1 MYRVGPCLLNIQFSQ
16 QLMTNNHTKRLFD
29 IGLTMTQETSF
40 YVDPP
45 PSYAEAME
53 CVQLSPLHLT
63 QVMVDQQWKSRQ
75 NNNANPSIEP
85 EEAFV
90 KEQRM
95 NKNNKIGRWI
105 IQLAVLIFLIFVF
118 IWITRLCIK

>member
-40 YVDPP
+40 SVDPP

-63 QVMVDQQWKSRQ
+63 QVMVDQQYKSRQ
-75 NNNANPSIEP
+75 NNNDNPCNEP
-85 EEAFV
+85 EEAFI
-90 KEQRM
+90 KEQM

-105 IQLAVLIFLIFVF
+105 IQLVVLIFLIFVF
-118 IWITRLCIK
+118 NWITCL